1 MKLISRLRLQFSH
14 LNDHKCRHRFNDTVN
29 PMCPCRNE
37 AETNEHFLLLCHCFS
52 SQRSELFDN
61 LYNLDPSFSK
71 LNNKEKVT
79 YLLYGSTSNP
89 NTLNH
94 VIINLVIVL
103 THFVIPPNFVI
114 PDALSNPPA
123 TLCNP

>member
-1 MKLISRLRLQFSH
+1 MSHLRLQFSH
-14 LNDHKCRHRFNDTVN
+14 LNKHKFRHGFNDTVI
-29 PMCPCRNE
+29 PMCSCGTE
-37 AETNEHFLLLCHCFS
+37 VETNEHFLLCCHCSS
-52 SQRSELFDN
+52 SQGFELFDN

-114 PDALSNPPA
+114 PDALCNPPA

>member
-1 MKLISRLRLQFSH
+1 
-14 LNDHKCRHRFNDTVN
+14 
-29 PMCPCRNE
+29 MCSCGTE
-37 AETNEHFLLLCHCFS
+37 VETNEHFLLCCHCSS
-52 SQRSELFDN
+52 SQGFELFDN

-79 YLLYGSTSNP
+79 YLLYDSTSNP

-114 PDALSNPPA
+114 PDALCNPPA
-123 TLCNP
+123 ILCNP